1 MVGLYIW
8 CAASDPA
15 DPGVFRSK
23 KYLKIPENEK
33 FPQSKG
39 TKDSCGGSA
48 IGGAKSHDSTCVK
61 DQENGTNKKHESS
74 QRSCLLRV
82 LCSPCA
88 LICGCC
94 SGRDESSEQQMSED
108 GMFYCSLC
116 EVEVRL
122 TLETTNFSSRKLC
135 ICSGLI
141 ILVRL
146 QVFKFSKHCRVCD
159 KCVDRFD
166 HHCRVLKRFSPHSI
180 SKFLTFFCLWTCV
193 CVCSG

>member
-15 DPGVFRSK
+15 DRGVFRSK
-23 KYLKIPENEK
+23 KYLKVPENGK

-39 TKDSCGGSA
+39 SKDGCGGSA
-48 IGGAKSHDSTCVK
+48 LGGGAKSHDSTCVQ
-61 DQENGTNKKHESS
+61 DQENGTNKKLESS

-82 LCSPCA
+82 ICSPCA

-116 EVEVRL
+116 EVEVRESF
-122 TLETTNFSSRKLC
+122 ETTNLFRTNH
-135 ICSGLI
+135 SG
-141 ILVRL
+141 
-146 QVFKFSKHCRVCD
+146 
-159 KCVDRFD
+159 
-166 HHCRVLKRFSPHSI
+166 
-180 SKFLTFFCLWTCV
+180 
-193 CVCSG
+193 

>member
-1 MVGLYIW
+1 MAYVFWQITCVVGLYIW

-15 DPGVFRSK
+15 DRGVFRSK
-23 KYLKIPENEK
+23 KYLKVPENGK
-33 FPQSKG
+33 LPQSKG
-39 TKDSCGGSA
+39 SKDGC
-48 IGGAKSHDSTCVK
+48 GGAKSHDSTCVQ
-61 DQENGTNKKHESS
+61 DQENGTNTKKLDSS
-74 QRSCLLRV
+74 QRSCFLRV

-146 QVFKFSKHCRVCD
+146 QVFKYSKHCRVCD

-166 HHCRVLKRFSPHSI
+166 HHCRVLNRFA
-180 SKFLTFFCLWTCV
+180 
-193 CVCSG
+193 

>member
-15 DPGVFRSK
+15 DHGVFRSK
-23 KYLKIPENEK
+23 KYLKVPENGK
-33 FPQSKG
+33 FSQSKG
-39 TKDSCGGSA
+39 SKDGC
-48 IGGAKSHDSTCVK
+48 GGAKSHDSTCVQ
-61 DQENGTNKKHESS
+61 DQENGTNTKKLNSS
-74 QRSCLLRV
+74 QRSCFLRV

-116 EVEVRL
+116 EVEVRESF
-122 TLETTNFSSRKLC
+122 ETINLFKTNHSGSC
-135 ICSGLI
+135 IFF
-141 ILVRL
+141 L
-146 QVFKFSKHCRVCD
+146 QVYKYSKHCRVCD

-166 HHCRVLKRFSPHSI
+166 HHCRVLKRS
-180 SKFLTFFCLWTCV
+180 V
-193 CVCSG
+193 